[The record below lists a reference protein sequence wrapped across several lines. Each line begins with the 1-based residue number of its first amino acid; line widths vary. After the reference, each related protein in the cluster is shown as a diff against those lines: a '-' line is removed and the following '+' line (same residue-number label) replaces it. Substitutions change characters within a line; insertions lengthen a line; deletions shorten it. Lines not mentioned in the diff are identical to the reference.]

1 MLPQTSNE
9 LLNVG
14 LAPEVPARPA
24 ATTIVLR
31 GEPLE
36 VLFMRRSAAS
46 TFVPDAWIFPGGAFD
61 DVDRRLA
68 AAAAGDE
75 LTVAKFCAARELF
88 EEAGIWIG
96 APLDDAHAWRGRLLD
111 DPNLFEELARR
122 SAPDLERFVPTSRW
136 ITPVGSPKRYDTW
149 FFLVEVG
156 AEAAATPERREGM
169 EMTWRTPAAA
179 LEGFRAA
186 TFPMVF
192 PTIRNLMA
200 IEPFSSPAALIAS
213 RRGAD
218 LVPIQPTLRIEDGRI
233 RILMPGEE

>member
-1 MLPQTSNE
+1 MLPHTSNE

-31 GEPLE
+31 GRPLE
-36 VLFMRRSAAS
+36 VLFMRRSSTS
-46 TFVPDAWIFPGGAFD
+46 TFVPDAWVFPGGAID

-68 AAAAGDE
+68 AAAGSDE
-75 LTVAKFCAARELF
+75 LTVAKVCAARELF
-88 EEAGIWIG
+88 EEAGVWIG
-96 APLDDAHAWRGRLLD
+96 APIDDAEGWRRRLLD
-111 DPNLFEELARR
+111 DADLFEELARL
-122 SAPDLERFVPTSRW
+122 SPPDLDRFVPTSRW

-156 AEAAATPERREGM
+156 AEAVATPERREGM
-169 EMTWRTPAAA
+169 EIAWRTSAAA
-179 LEGFRAA
+179 LAGFRAA

-200 IEPFSSPAALIAS
+200 IEPFESASELIAS
-213 RRGAD
+213 RRGAAIE
-218 LVPIQPTLRIEDGRI
+218 PIQPTLRIEDGNI
-233 RILMPGEE
+233 RILVPGEE

>member
-31 GEPLE
+31 GEPFE

-68 AAAAGDE
+68 AAAGGDE
-75 LTVAKFCAARELF
+75 LTIAKVCAARELF

-96 APLDDAHAWRGRLLD
+96 ASLDEPHAWRQRLLD
-111 DPNLFEELARR
+111 DPTVFDELARR
-122 SAPDLERFVPTSRW
+122 FPPDLDRFVPTSRW

-149 FFLVEVG
+149 FFLVEVE
-156 AEAAATPERREGM
+156 AEAAATPELREGM
-169 EMTWRTPAAA
+169 EMAWRTPADA
-179 LEGFRAA
+179 LAGFRAA

-200 IEPFSSPAALIAS
+200 LEPFSSTADLIAA

-218 LVPIQPTLRIEDGRI
+218 LTPIQPTLRIEDGKI
-233 RILMPGEE
+233 RILLPGEE

>member
-1 MLPQTSNE
+1 MLPVTSNE

-24 ATTIVLR
+24 ATTIVVR
-31 GEPLE
+31 GEPLQ

-61 DVDRRLA
+61 EVDRRLA
-68 AAAAGDE
+68 AAAGGDA
-75 LTVAKFCAARELF
+75 LTVAKLCAARELF

-96 APLDDAHAWRGRLLD
+96 APLDDAHAWRRRLLD
-111 DPNLFEELARR
+111 DPNLFEELARL
-122 SAPDLERFVPTSRW
+122 SPPDLERFVPTSRW

-156 AEAAATPERREGM
+156 ADASATPELREGM
-169 EMTWRTPAAA
+169 EMAWRTPAAA
-179 LEGFRAA
+179 LESFRAA

-200 IEPFSSPAALIAS
+200 IEPFASPSALIAS

-218 LVPIQPTLRIEDGRI
+218 LTPIQPTLRIEDGRI